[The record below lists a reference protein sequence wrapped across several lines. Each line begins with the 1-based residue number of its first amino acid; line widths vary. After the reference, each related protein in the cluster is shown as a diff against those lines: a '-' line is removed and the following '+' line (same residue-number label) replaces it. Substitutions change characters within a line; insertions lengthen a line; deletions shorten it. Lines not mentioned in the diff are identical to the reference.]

1 MDTTEIINSITQIAA
16 DFGLRLLYA
25 VLIIFVGR
33 WVVKLLL
40 KIIKSALEKT
50 TVEETVRIFVANLLS
65 TLLMVIIFIAAIN
78 QLGIETTSI
87 IAMLGAAGLAIG
99 LALQGSLANFAAGIL
114 IVIFRP
120 YKVGDYIEAGSA
132 AGTVLDIQIF
142 STVLKTP
149 DNKVVVVPNGTIMDS
164 SIINYTGQET
174 RRVDIVASC
183 GYEDDID
190 KVKDILK
197 DILNQDERILE
208 EPEPRIAVSEL
219 ADNSINFIVRPWV
232 NSSDV
237 LSVKYSI
244 LEQIKKRF
252 DEFRKK
258 RSNSITEKANL
269 ELEKRI
275 FLQTVDFLWRSHL
288 QYLEHLR
295 QVVGLRGYGGKDPL
309 QEFKREAFKLFEGL
323 LNKIKI
329 DLKIIKS
336 LLNETFAAKKHLA
349 ASNLESIMLGYN
361 YVIENL
367 ICPLPL
373 TVKPL
378 NKTKKHI

>member
-1 MDTTEIINSITQIAA
+1 MDTAEIIKDITQIAA
-16 DFGLRLLYA
+16 EFGLRLLYA
-25 VLIIFVGR
+25 VLIIVVGR

-40 KIIKSALEKT
+40 RIIKSALEKT
-50 TVEETVRIFVANLLS
+50 TVEETVRIFVANLLN

-164 SIINYTGQET
+164 SIVNYTGQET
-174 RRVDIVASC
+174 RRVDIIASC

-190 KVKDILK
+190 KVKNILK

-232 NSSDV
+232 KSSDV

-252 DEFRKK
+252 DSEGI
-258 RSNSITEKANL
+258 SIPYPQRDVHIYNH
-269 ELEKRI
+269 
-275 FLQTVDFLWRSHL
+275 D
-288 QYLEHLR
+288 
-295 QVVGLRGYGGKDPL
+295 
-309 QEFKREAFKLFEGL
+309 
-323 LNKIKI
+323 IK
-329 DLKIIKS
+329 
-336 LLNETFAAKKHLA
+336 N
-349 ASNLESIMLGYN
+349 
-361 YVIENL
+361 
-367 ICPLPL
+367 
-373 TVKPL
+373 
-378 NKTKKHI
+378 

>member
-25 VLIIFVGR
+25 FLIIFVGR

-50 TVEETVRIFVANLLS
+50 TVEETIRIFVANLLNS
-65 TLLMVIIFIAAIN
+65 LLMVIIFIAAIN

-132 AGTVLDIQIF
+132 EGTVLDIQIF

-164 SIINYTGQET
+164 SIINYTGQAT
-174 RRVDIVASC
+174 RRVDIIASC

-208 EPEPRIAVSEL
+208 EPQPRIAVSEL

-252 DEFRKK
+252 DEEGISIPYPQRDVHIYNHDIKK
-258 RSNSITEKANL
+258 
-269 ELEKRI
+269 
-275 FLQTVDFLWRSHL
+275 
-288 QYLEHLR
+288 
-295 QVVGLRGYGGKDPL
+295 
-309 QEFKREAFKLFEGL
+309 
-323 LNKIKI
+323 
-329 DLKIIKS
+329 
-336 LLNETFAAKKHLA
+336 
-349 ASNLESIMLGYN
+349 
-361 YVIENL
+361 
-367 ICPLPL
+367 
-373 TVKPL
+373 
-378 NKTKKHI
+378 